1 MSRVLIA
8 RFSSFGDVALLV
20 PVVSSV
26 AIAYPQVHFTVM
38 TKNSFVQ
45 MFEQLNFNVSVIG
58 IDVDRSNGFVS
69 LVKIISKTC
78 GFKFTHLADEHN
90 VIRTRIMRLFM
101 PFFYTKRKTL
111 DKGRM
116 EKTAM
121 IESKITQPP
130 LKSTTQRYLDVFIK
144 LGFDKAKLN
153 FTSIFEFQTNNINY
167 LSGIAPQKV
176 GKWIGIA
183 PFSKHDGKTLPFAK
197 IEQLVSV
204 LTNYPDTTLFLF
216 GAGKKEM
223 HKVEKLSKQF
233 PDKVILLDRMRLKRE
248 LILISHLDLMV
259 SMDSANMHLASI
271 CNVPVVSVWGATH
284 PSLGFYG
291 YNQDL
296 DNVVQVDLPCR
307 PCSVYGENP
316 CQFSGDKEYQC
327 LKSINIEDILSK
339 INRIIYRS

>member
-1 MSRVLIA
+1 MSRVLVS

-38 TKNSFVQ
+38 TKVAFVP

-58 IDVDRSNGFVS
+58 VDIDHSNGFMS
-69 LVKIISKTC
+69 MLSIISRTC
-78 GFKFTHLADEHN
+78 GLRFTHLADVHN
-90 VIRTRIMRLFM
+90 VIRTRVMRLFM
-101 PFFYTKRKTL
+101 PFFYTKRRTI
-111 DKGRM
+111 DKGRE
-116 EKTAM
+116 EKRAM
-121 IESKITQPP
+121 IESKVTQPS
-130 LKSTTQRYLDVFIK
+130 LKSTTERYLDVFIK
-144 LGFDKAKLN
+144 LGFDKTKLN
-153 FTSIFEFQTNNINY
+153 FTSIFEFQTNNLNY
-167 LSGIAPQKV
+167 ISGIRPEKV

-183 PFSKHDGKTLPFAK
+183 PFSKHDGKTIPFQK

-204 LTNYPDTTLFLF
+204 LVNYPELTLFIF
-216 GAGKKEM
+216 GANKSELP
-223 HKVEKLSKQF
+223 KVEHLQKQF
-233 PDKVILLDRMRLKRE
+233 PDKVVLLDRMRLKRE
-248 LILISHLDLMV
+248 LILISHLDVMV

-296 DNVVQVDLPCR
+296 ANVVQVNLPCR

-316 CQFSGDKEYQC
+316 CQFAGDQEYQC
-327 LKSINIEDILSK
+327 LKSINIEDILSRINK
-339 INRIIYRS
+339 IVYKS